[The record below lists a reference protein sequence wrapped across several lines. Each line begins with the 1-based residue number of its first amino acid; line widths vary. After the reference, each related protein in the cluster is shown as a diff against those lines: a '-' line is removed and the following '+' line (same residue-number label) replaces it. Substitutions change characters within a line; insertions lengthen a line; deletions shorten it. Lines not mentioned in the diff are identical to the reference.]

1 MTTTSTVSRV
11 NFKEPIKFGLD
22 DRETMDAYIYEQ
34 DKQRRLYGE
43 LLADGY
49 SLADD
54 PANISDHIG
63 TAIDVEVFCEMWT
76 PRLLCKLF
84 VVGTESL
91 EHSFHLVPLHQIVK
105 WQYLVPR
112 PGETFTAKFIIGVR
126 RVGEGKYVPALR
138 LPLK

>member
-1 MTTTSTVSRV
+1 MTVAIAPARV
-11 NFKEPIKFGLD
+11 NSREPAFAGLE

-34 DKQRRLYGE
+34 DKQRRLYEE
-43 LLADGY
+43 LIAEGY
-49 SLADD
+49 ELADD
-54 PANISDHIG
+54 PAGISAYIG
-63 TAIDVEVFCEMWT
+63 TSIDIEAYCELWT

-84 VVGTESL
+84 VKGTESI

-105 WQYLVPR
+105 WQYQVPN
-112 PGETFTAKFIIGVR
+112 PGDTFVGKFVIGVR